1 MSGLTQHFEIAYPTT
16 LDKMGPQLLQTS
28 ATKTDTVLSGL
39 CATGMC
45 AMLNQTSGAYTFQT
59 SNHFLNDYD
68 AGLTVNVWHDETN
81 KSNLVTYSD
90 SGLIKIPRYYTV
102 LLFGGV
108 EFLGYPA
115 TGTFAVGFGWS
126 PSNAATVPVNDVGGG
141 LMYVDEK
148 GRNVTY
154 SIPPVIFTSNSNSCY
169 MGMVGRSQQTPTTI
183 SYRFGA
189 IVLSTGTI

>member
-1 MSGLTQHFEIAYPTT
+1 MSGLTSKFEIPYPTT
-16 LDKMGPQLLQTS
+16 LDKIGPQLLQAGAS
-28 ATKTDTVLSGL
+28 RTDAVLSGL

-59 SNHFLNDYD
+59 SDHFIGDYD
-68 AGLTVNVWHDETN
+68 ASLTVSAYHTETN
-81 KSNLVTYSD
+81 KTPLTPYTN
-90 SGLIKIPRYYTV
+90 SGLIKIPMGYTV
-102 LLFGGV
+102 FLFGGV

-126 PSNAATVPVNDVGGG
+126 PSSTATVPVNDVGGG

-154 SIPPVIFTSNSNSCY
+154 SIPPVLFTCRSNSCY